1 MSDYGYICLDTEF
14 INNIS
19 IIELSVFSIAD
30 RGAVPSALPPG
41 PQPEMDCAARQTENH
56 A

>member
-30 RGAVPSALPPG
+30 RELYHRLFRPARN
-41 PQPEMDCAARQTENH
+41 RQTENH